1 MKETKSNRLS
11 ATVLK
16 AMSVFGGVQ
25 VVGILCSIIRTKLV
39 AVWLGA
45 TGMGIFALYNS
56 TIEMISVFTRFELRN
71 SAVRELASA
80 GSRLGL
86 ICSVVRRWAWA
97 LGILGAILTI
107 VLSPWLSEW
116 TFGDKDHTLGY
127 IILSVAVMLYS
138 VTDGENAILQGT
150 SMLKPLAKAS
160 VVGAVASI
168 VLSIPLL
175 YFLRIDGIVPVI
187 LTYFVVTAIA
197 VYFYRRRP
205 EKPRVKVS
213 PQDVLKEGKGFM
225 LLGVYMA
232 ISMFM
237 GIVVSYLFMIYL
249 NRSADTSMVGY
260 YQAGYSLVNKYVGLI
275 FTAIAMEYYP
285 RLAQV
290 IKSRKRT
297 STFVSHEVMLSV
309 WIIIPVIALFIAAD
323 DLIVNIFYSEEFSV
337 IIPFISC
344 AVIGTI
350 FRAVS
355 FCIAYVI
362 LARGDG
368 KVYLITETTSAVI
381 GLTLNI
387 VFFEAFGMLGL
398 GISYILWYMLY
409 ALIVYVVYR
418 YNYGLRMGQGISR
431 LMIYAVA
438 MGIASVTLSVYVGWW
453 ATAIVA
459 VVALY
464 FSARRLL
471 RRR

>member
-1 MKETKSNRLS
+1 
-11 ATVLK
+11 
-16 AMSVFGGVQ
+16 
-25 VVGILCSIIRTKLV
+25 
-39 AVWLGA
+39 
-45 TGMGIFALYNS
+45 
-56 TIEMISVFTRFELRN
+56 
-71 SAVRELASA
+71 
-80 GSRLGL
+80 
-86 ICSVVRRWAWA
+86 
-97 LGILGAILTI
+97 
-107 VLSPWLSEW
+107 
-116 TFGDKDHTLGY
+116 
-127 IILSVAVMLYS
+127 
-138 VTDGENAILQGT
+138 
-150 SMLKPLAKAS
+150 
-160 VVGAVASI
+160 
-168 VLSIPLL
+168 
-175 YFLRIDGIVPVI
+175 
-187 LTYFVVTAIA
+187 VVTAIA

-213 PQDVLKEGKGFM
+213 PQDVMKEGKGFM

-249 NRSADTSMVGY
+249 NRSADTSMVGC

-459 VVALY
+459 VVTLY